1 MQGSSKAAIAIGGL
15 SGGLLGYLFSK
26 NRPWTTLKKAVAVLV
41 GAAGGGAVGYGVSLV
56 PSNGQGALRAHR

>member
-15 SGGLLGYLFSK
+15 SGGLLGYLFVR
-26 NRPWTTLKKAVAVLV
+26 NRELPTKTKAIAVLV

-56 PSNGQGALRAHR
+56 PSNGQGALRTHR